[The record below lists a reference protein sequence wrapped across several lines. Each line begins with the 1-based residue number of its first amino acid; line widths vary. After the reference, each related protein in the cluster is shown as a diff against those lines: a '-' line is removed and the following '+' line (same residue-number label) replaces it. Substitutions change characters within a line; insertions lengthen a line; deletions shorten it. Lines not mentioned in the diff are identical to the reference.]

1 MSNITKEIIYRRLL
15 LGILGGPRRRETG
28 IIILAGIL
36 LAGLTFIP
44 TLDVKVDAQSA
55 QLDQLKNQ
63 ILKTS
68 CSDLISPIAK
78 AVTKAYPGVSAASV
92 QHLLQQIVKEVTK
105 NSGEEKACKELRQ
118 IAYQV
123 LANGDGIV
131 ASSLA
136 IYVKQIANKKDSYD
150 RVVKEVV
157 YRGGSSSSSSSSG
170 SDRGGSDCSG
180 MCQKLVNN
188 IKVECGNN
196 CDIIINNLAG
206 QIAKKTNNKYSLEFY
221 RFKAAEY
228 LAGKAAGSPTGDL
241 PKIIQASDIPI
252 EDTNKLISDI
262 EAGNSPVAPGIE
274 PGTEPLTELGT
285 EPLTELGTEPLTEPG
300 DLLTELGTEPLTEPG
315 DLLTELGTEQGTEPR
330 IELLAGEGLG
340 GDEALGGDGESGD
353 GESGDGESGD
363 GESGDGESGDG
374 ESGDGESGDGES
386 GDGES
391 SE

>member
-78 AVTKAYPGVSAASV
+78 AVAKAYPGVSAASV
-92 QHLLQQIVKEVTK
+92 QHLLQQMVKEVTK

-136 IYVKQIANKKDSYD
+136 IYVKQIANKKDTYD

-170 SDRGGSDCSG
+170 SDRGGSDYSDIS
-180 MCQKLVNN
+180 QS
-188 IKVECGNN
+188 IKVKCGKN
-196 CDIIINNLAG
+196 CIIIAG
-206 QIAKKTNNKYSLEFY
+206 QIAQRTNNKYSPEVY
-221 RFKAAEY
+221 RTFAAGY
-228 LAGKAAGSPTGDL
+228 LAGKAAGSPTGVL
-241 PKIIQASDIPI
+241 PKITQASDIPI

-274 PGTEPLTELGT
+274 PGIEPLTELGT

-300 DLLTELGTEPLTEPG
+300 ELLTELGIEQGTEPG
-315 DLLTELGTEQGTEPR
+315 IELLTKPGELLTELGIEQGTEPG
-330 IELLAGEGLG
+330 IEPLAEDLG
-340 GDEALGGDGESGD
+340 GNEALGIDGETGDGETGDEDGGDGETGDEDGGD
-353 GESGDGESGD
+353 GETGDEGGGEQQG
-363 GESGDGESGDG
+363 GN
-374 ESGDGESGDGES
+374 
-386 GDGES
+386 
-391 SE
+391 